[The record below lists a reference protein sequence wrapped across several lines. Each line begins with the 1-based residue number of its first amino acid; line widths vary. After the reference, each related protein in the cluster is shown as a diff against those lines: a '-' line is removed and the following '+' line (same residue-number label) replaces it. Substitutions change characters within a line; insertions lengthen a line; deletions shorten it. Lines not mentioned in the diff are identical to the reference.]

1 MNATL
6 GQNFTLVITRFVMI
20 LAFAA
25 VVFLSRGV
33 LTPPIPEAAYSDILP
48 VMGISL
54 VLNAVLGFFTAVR
67 GLHGTVPYLLIA
79 SDAVIAAAFAGLAA
93 QSPELAAGIAVVLIV
108 QGLFRLGGQ
117 WGLIHGGVV
126 AAAAFVP
133 LILQTPAAERSPI
146 NLLSEL
152 GPSAVLVGV
161 MLTVGTVWAQV
172 FDETNSKRTRKLMEH
187 AAEVTRRLE
196 AMRERAKALAE
207 MGEALN
213 MTLDYQKILDI
224 CLDLGRFSLRDQPR
238 QRLIAMVLVVEDDD
252 RLVIA
257 NARGLQH
264 MDTGRSFQGASG
276 LLAAALNQA
285 TTITVG
291 EGGQYDPELGQM
303 IAFSNIESVMVI
315 PLRVEYA
322 TYGLLVYA
330 STAKNA
336 FNEDHLDTMQ
346 SLGVQATIALKNAS
360 LIETLREEKERLMR
374 IEQNMRA
381 ALTRDLHD
389 IPTQTMS
396 ALAMNLSA
404 LPSIAK
410 NHPDKLKQEVEAL
423 RGIAMRFVDEMR
435 YVMFTW
441 RPLSLEEA
449 GLCVALEQLA
459 SKMQYTYKQKLEVE
473 CSQEALRY
481 LDAEQQS
488 GLFYLIE
495 EAANNARK
503 HAEAEVIRVR
513 VVLQGNAVVAQ
524 VADSGK
530 GFDVEAVQRR
540 YSKGSSF
547 GMINMHDRA
556 EHIGGTLDLK
566 SAPGKGTVI
575 TVTIPVKVESSSHLR
590 KQQNRRTFERPSER
604 SSGSPISPL
613 S

>member
-1 MNATL
+1 MM
-6 GQNFTLVITRFVMI
+6 VI
-20 LAFAA
+20 AFAV

-33 LTPPIPEAAYSDILP
+33 LTPPIPEAAYTDILP
-48 VMGISL
+48 AAAIAL
-54 VLNAVLGFFTAVR
+54 VLNVVLGVFIAVGGLR
-67 GLHGTVPYLLIA
+67 GAVPYLLIIA
-79 SDAVIAAAFAGLAA
+79 DAIIVAAFTSLIPQLPLLVAG
-93 QSPELAAGIAVVLIV
+93 VVIVVSV

-117 WGLIHGGVV
+117 LGVGHNV
-126 AAAAFVP
+126 VVTAAAVLMLVVRQAFADRTFEELVA
-133 LILQTPAAERSPI
+133 TFGPAAVLI
-146 NLLSEL
+146 GLLIVAGTIWANAFDQSS
-152 GPSAVLVGV
+152 SAR
-161 MLTVGTVWAQV
+161 A
-172 FDETNSKRTRKLMEH
+172 RKLEEH
-187 AAEVTRRLE
+187 ATEVTRRLE
-196 AMRERAKALAE
+196 AMRTRAKALAE
-207 MGEALN
+207 MGETLN
-213 MTLDYQKILDI
+213 MTLDYNKILDV

-238 QRLIAMVLVVEDDD
+238 QRLIAMVLVVENDD
-252 RLVIA
+252 RLMIA

-264 MDTGRSFQGASG
+264 MDTGRTFQGAAG
-276 LLAAALNQA
+276 ILADSLNQA
-285 TTITVG
+285 TTITIG
-291 EGGQYDPELGQM
+291 ERGQYDPELGQM

-360 LIETLREEKERLMR
+360 LVETLRQEKDRLLR

-410 NHPDKLKQEVEAL
+410 NNPDKLKQEVEAL

-449 GLCVALEQLA
+449 GLGVSLEQLA
-459 SKMQYTYKQKLEVE
+459 SKMQYTYKQKLEVQ
-473 CSQEALRY
+473 CDPEALRY

-503 HAEAEVIRVR
+503 HAEADVIRVR
-513 VVLQGNAVVAQ
+513 VALQGNAVIAQ

-530 GFDVEAVQRR
+530 GFDIEAMQSR

-547 GMINMHDRA
+547 GMINMNDRA

-575 TVTIPVKVESSSHLR
+575 TVRIPVQADSASQLR
-590 KQQNRRTFERPSER
+590 KQQNRKTFERPQER
-604 SSGSPISPL
+604 SSGAPMSPL

>member
-1 MNATL
+1 
-6 GQNFTLVITRFVMI
+6 MI

-25 VVFLSRGV
+25 AVFLSRGV
-33 LTPPIPEAAYSDILP
+33 LAAPIPEAAYNDILSTAALA
-48 VMGISL
+48 VIA
-54 VLNAVLGFFTAVR
+54 NFVLGFFIVVKQLRTAA
-67 GLHGTVPYLLIA
+67 PYA
-79 SDAVIAAAFAGLAA
+79 MVGVDAVIAGAFAALIPQAPTLLAA
-93 QSPELAAGIAVVLIV
+93 ILIVLMV
-108 QGLFRLGGQ
+108 QGLFRLGGEM
-117 WGLIHGGVV
+117 GIGYSLLIT
-126 AAAAFVP
+126 AAA
-133 LILQTPAAERSPI
+133 
-146 NLLSEL
+146 
-152 GPSAVLVGV
+152 SAVLVWQQAFVNQTPLELAAFAGPAAV
-161 MLTVGTVWAQV
+161 LLALMIVVGSIWVNT
-172 FDETNSKRTRKLMEH
+172 FDDSRSHRARRLELH

-207 MGEALN
+207 MGQTLN
-213 MTLDYQKILDI
+213 MTLDYNKILDV

-264 MDTGRSFQGASG
+264 MDTGRSFQGAVG
-276 LLAAALNQA
+276 LLADALNQA
-285 TTITVG
+285 TTITIG

-303 IAFSNIESVMVI
+303 VAFSNIESVMVI

-336 FNEDHLDTMQ
+336 FNEDHKDTMQ
-346 SLGVQATIALKNAS
+346 ALGVQATIALKNAS
-360 LIETLREEKERLMR
+360 LVETLRQEKDRLLR

-381 ALTRDLHD
+381 VLTRDLHD

-404 LPSIAK
+404 LPTIAK
-410 NHPDKLKQEVEAL
+410 NNPERLKQEVESL

-441 RPLSLEEA
+441 RPLSLEDA
-449 GLCVALEQLA
+449 GLAVSLEQLA
-459 SKMQYTYKQKLEVE
+459 SKMEYTYKQKLEVQ
-473 CSQEALRY
+473 CDPEAVKY
-481 LDAEQQS
+481 LNADQQS

-513 VVLQGNAVVAQ
+513 VTLKGNNVVAQ
-524 VADSGK
+524 VSDNGK
-530 GFDVEAVQRR
+530 GFDVEAMQER

-547 GMINMHDRA
+547 GMINMNDRA

-566 SAPGKGTVI
+566 SAPGKGTTI
-575 TVTIPVKVESSSHLR
+575 TVTIPVKVESSSQLR
-590 KQQNRRTFERPSER
+590 KQQNRKAFERPQER
-604 SSGSPISPL
+604 GGTGPLSPL

>member
-1 MNATL
+1 MM
-6 GQNFTLVITRFVMI
+6 VI
-20 LAFAA
+20 AFAA
-25 VVFLSRGV
+25 VVFLSRGI
-33 LTPPIPEAAYSDILP
+33 LTPPIPEAAYVDILP
-48 VMGISL
+48 AAAIAL
-54 VLNAVLGFFTAVR
+54 ILNVVLGVFIAVGGLR
-67 GLHGTVPYLLIA
+67 GAVPYLLIVA
-79 SDAVIAAAFAGLAA
+79 DAIIVAAFTSLIPQLPLLIAA
-93 QSPELAAGIAVVLIV
+93 IIIVVSV

-117 WGLIHGGVV
+117 LGVV
-126 AAAAFVP
+126 HNVVVTAAALLMLVIQQAFADRTLEELVTA
-133 LILQTPAAERSPI
+133 LGPAA
-146 NLLSEL
+146 
-152 GPSAVLVGV
+152 VLIGLVIV
-161 MLTVGTVWAQV
+161 AGTIWANA
-172 FDETNSKRTRKLMEH
+172 FDESSSARARKLEEH
-187 AAEVTRRLE
+187 ATEVTRRLE
-196 AMRERAKALAE
+196 AMRTRAKALAE
-207 MGEALN
+207 MSETLN
-213 MTLDYQKILDI
+213 MTLDYNKILDV
-224 CLDLGRFSLRDQPR
+224 CLDLGRFSLRDQPH
-238 QRLIAMVLVVEDDD
+238 QRLIAMVLVVEHDD
-252 RLVIA
+252 RLTIA

-264 MDTGRSFQGASG
+264 MDVGRSFQGAAG
-276 LLAAALNQA
+276 ILADSLNQA
-285 TTITVG
+285 TTITIG
-291 EGGQYDPELGQM
+291 ERGQYDPELGQM

-360 LIETLREEKERLMR
+360 LVETLRQEKDRLLR

-404 LPSIAK
+404 LPAIAK
-410 NHPDKLKQEVEAL
+410 NNPEKLKQEVEAL
-423 RGIAMRFVDEMR
+423 RGIAMRFVEEMR

-441 RPLSLEEA
+441 RPLSLEDA
-449 GLCVALEQLA
+449 GLGVSLEQLA
-459 SKMQYTYKQKLEVE
+459 SKMQYTYKQKLEVQ
-473 CSQEALRY
+473 CDPEALRY
-481 LDAEQQS
+481 LDSEQQS

-503 HAEAEVIRVR
+503 HAEADVIRVR
-513 VVLQGNAVVAQ
+513 VALQGNTVIAQ

-530 GFDVEAVQRR
+530 GFDVEAMQSR

-547 GMINMHDRA
+547 GMINMNDRA

-575 TVTIPVKVESSSHLR
+575 TVRIPVQVDSASQLR
-590 KQQNRRTFERPSER
+590 KQQNRKTFERPQER
-604 SSGSPISPL
+604 SSGAPMSPL

>member
-1 MNATL
+1 VNATL

-20 LAFAA
+20 FAFAA

-54 VLNAVLGFFTAVR
+54 VLNAVLGFFAAVG
-67 GLHGTVPYLLIA
+67 GLRGTVPYLLIV

-93 QSPELAAGIAVVLIV
+93 QSPELAAGIVVVLIV

-126 AAAAFVP
+126 AAAAFIP

-152 GPSAVLVGV
+152 GPSAVLVGAV
-161 MLTVGTVWAQV
+161 LTVGTVWAQV

-524 VADSGK
+524 VVDSGK
-530 GFDVEAVQRR
+530 GFDVEAVQSR

-590 KQQNRRTFERPSER
+590 KQQNRRTFERPPER
-604 SSGSPISPL
+604 SSSSPMSPL

>member
-1 MNATL
+1 MM
-6 GQNFTLVITRFVMI
+6 VI
-20 LAFAA
+20 AFAA
-25 VVFLSRGV
+25 VVFLSRGI
-33 LTPPIPEAAYSDILP
+33 LTPPIPDAAYADILP
-48 VMGISL
+48 AAATAL
-54 VLNAVLGFFTAVR
+54 VLNVVLGVFIAVGGLR
-67 GLHGTVPYLLIA
+67 GAVPYLLIVA
-79 SDAVIAAAFAGLAA
+79 DAIIVAAFTSLIP
-93 QSPELAAGIAVVLIV
+93 QLPLLVAGIIIVVSV

-117 WGLIHGGVV
+117 LGVV
-126 AAAAFVP
+126 HNVVVTAAALIMLVIRQAFADRTLEELVTA
-133 LILQTPAAERSPI
+133 LGPAA
-146 NLLSEL
+146 
-152 GPSAVLVGV
+152 VLIGLVIV
-161 MLTVGTVWAQV
+161 AGTIWANA
-172 FDETNSKRTRKLMEH
+172 FDESSSARARKLEEH
-187 AAEVTRRLE
+187 ATEVTRRLE
-196 AMRERAKALAE
+196 AMRTRAKALAE
-207 MGEALN
+207 MGETLN
-213 MTLDYQKILDI
+213 MTLDYNKILDV
-224 CLDLGRFSLRDQPR
+224 CLDLGRFSLRDQPH
-238 QRLIAMVLVVEDDD
+238 QRLIAMVLVVEHDD
-252 RLVIA
+252 RLTIA

-264 MDTGRSFQGASG
+264 MDVGRSFQGAAG
-276 LLAAALNQA
+276 ILADSLNQA
-285 TTITVG
+285 TTITIG
-291 EGGQYDPELGQM
+291 ERGQYDPELGQM

-360 LIETLREEKERLMR
+360 LVETLRQEKDRLLR

-404 LPSIAK
+404 LPAIAK
-410 NHPDKLKQEVEAL
+410 NNPEKLKQEVEAL

-449 GLCVALEQLA
+449 GLGVSLEQLA
-459 SKMQYTYKQKLEVE
+459 SKMQYTYKQKLEVQ
-473 CSQEALRY
+473 CDPEALRY

-503 HAEAEVIRVR
+503 HAEADVIRVR
-513 VVLQGNAVVAQ
+513 VALQGNAVIAQ

-530 GFDVEAVQRR
+530 GFDVEAMQSR

-547 GMINMHDRA
+547 GMINMNDRA

-575 TVTIPVKVESSSHLR
+575 TVRIPVQADSASQLR
-590 KQQNRRTFERPSER
+590 KQQNRKTFERPQER
-604 SSGSPISPL
+604 SSGAPMSPL

>member
-1 MNATL
+1 M
-6 GQNFTLVITRFVMI
+6 TRFMMVI
-20 LAFAA
+20 AFAA
-25 VVFLSRGV
+25 VVFLSRGI
-33 LTPPIPEAAYSDILP
+33 LTPPIPDAAYADILP
-48 VMGISL
+48 AAATAL
-54 VLNAVLGFFTAVR
+54 VLNVVLGVFIAVGGLR
-67 GLHGTVPYLLIA
+67 GAVPYLLIVA
-79 SDAVIAAAFAGLAA
+79 DAIIVAAFTSLIP
-93 QSPELAAGIAVVLIV
+93 QLPLLVAGIIIVVSV

-117 WGLIHGGVV
+117 LGVV
-126 AAAAFVP
+126 HNVVVTAAALIMLVIRQAFADRTLEELVTA
-133 LILQTPAAERSPI
+133 LGPAA
-146 NLLSEL
+146 
-152 GPSAVLVGV
+152 VLIGLVIV
-161 MLTVGTVWAQV
+161 AGTIWANA
-172 FDETNSKRTRKLMEH
+172 FDESSSARARKLEEH
-187 AAEVTRRLE
+187 ATEVTRRLE
-196 AMRERAKALAE
+196 AMRTRAKALAE
-207 MGEALN
+207 MGETLN
-213 MTLDYQKILDI
+213 MTLDYNKILDV
-224 CLDLGRFSLRDQPR
+224 CLDLGRFSLRDQPH
-238 QRLIAMVLVVEDDD
+238 QRLIAMVLVVEHDD
-252 RLVIA
+252 RLTIA

-264 MDTGRSFQGASG
+264 MDVGRSFQGAAG
-276 LLAAALNQA
+276 ILADSLNQA
-285 TTITVG
+285 TTITIG
-291 EGGQYDPELGQM
+291 ERGQYDPELGQM

-360 LIETLREEKERLMR
+360 LVETLRQEKDRLLR

-404 LPSIAK
+404 LPAIAK
-410 NHPDKLKQEVEAL
+410 NNPEKLKQEVEAL

-449 GLCVALEQLA
+449 GLGVSLEQLA
-459 SKMQYTYKQKLEVE
+459 SKMQYTYKQKLEVQ
-473 CSQEALRY
+473 CDPEALRY

-503 HAEAEVIRVR
+503 HAEADVIRVR
-513 VVLQGNAVVAQ
+513 VALQGNAVIAQ

-530 GFDVEAVQRR
+530 GFDVEAMQSR

-547 GMINMHDRA
+547 GMINMNDRA

-575 TVTIPVKVESSSHLR
+575 TVRIPVQADSASQLR
-590 KQQNRRTFERPSER
+590 KQQNRKTFERPQER
-604 SSGSPISPL
+604 SSGAPMSPL

>member
-1 MNATL
+1 MM
-6 GQNFTLVITRFVMI
+6 MI
-20 LAFAA
+20 AFSAA
-25 VVFLSRGV
+25 VFLSRGV
-33 LTPPIPEAAYSDILP
+33 LAPPIPDTAYVDILP
-48 VMGISL
+48 AAAIAL
-54 VLNAVLGFFTAVR
+54 ILNVVLGMFIAVG
-67 GLHGTVPYLLIA
+67 GLRRVVPYAMIA
-79 SDAVIAAAFAGLAA
+79 VDAIIAAAFTSLIP
-93 QSPELAAGIAVVLIV
+93 QLPLLVAGIVILVNM
-108 QGLFRLGGQ
+108 QGLFRLGSQ
-117 WGLIHGGVV
+117 WGGIHNAVV
-126 AAAAFVP
+126 TTAAVVMLVIQQAFTNGAFEELAAAFG
-133 LILQTPAAERSPI
+133 PAV
-146 NLLSEL
+146 
-152 GPSAVLVGV
+152 VLVGLAIV
-161 MLTVGTVWAQV
+161 AGAIWVNT
-172 FDETNSKRTRKLMEH
+172 FDESNSARARKLEEH
-187 AAEVTRRLE
+187 ATEVTRRLE
-196 AMRERAKALAE
+196 AMRTRARALAE
-207 MGEALN
+207 MGETLN
-213 MTLDYQKILDI
+213 MTLDYNKILDV

-252 RLVIA
+252 RLSIA

-264 MDTGRSFQGASG
+264 MDVGRSFQGASG
-276 LLAAALNQA
+276 ILADSLNQA
-285 TTITVG
+285 RTITIG
-291 EGGQYDPELGQM
+291 ERGQYDPELGQM

-360 LIETLREEKERLMR
+360 LVETLRQEKDRLLR

-396 ALAMNLSA
+396 ALAMNLST
-404 LPSIAK
+404 LPTIAK
-410 NHPDKLKQEVEAL
+410 NNPEKLKQEVESL

-449 GLCVALEQLA
+449 GLGVSLEQLA
-459 SKMQYTYKQKLEVE
+459 SKMQYTYKQKLEVQ
-473 CSQEALRY
+473 CDPEAVRY
-481 LDAEQQS
+481 LDSEQQS

-503 HAEAEVIRVR
+503 HAEADVIRVR
-513 VVLQGNAVVAQ
+513 VALQGNMVIAQ
-524 VADSGK
+524 VADNGK
-530 GFDVEAVQRR
+530 GFDVEAMQSR

-547 GMINMHDRA
+547 GMINMNDRA

-566 SAPGKGTVI
+566 SAPGKGTTI
-575 TVTIPVKVESSSHLR
+575 TVKIPIQVDTPSQLR
-590 KQQNRRTFERPSER
+590 KKQNRKTFERPQER
-604 SSGSPISPL
+604 SSGAPLSPL